1 VMFEL
6 FHRMDQFQ
14 STITA
19 LLGMFIALPF
29 DHILLGCFVLVDS
42 HRRAKR
48 RAQDIS
54 KSLTTAESSC

>member
-1 VMFEL
+1 MSL
-6 FHRMDQFQ
+6 FCSTDQFQ
-14 STITA
+14 STIAA
-19 LLGMFIALPF
+19 LLGMFIAVHF
-29 DHILLGCFVLVDS
+29 DHIGMAVIDS